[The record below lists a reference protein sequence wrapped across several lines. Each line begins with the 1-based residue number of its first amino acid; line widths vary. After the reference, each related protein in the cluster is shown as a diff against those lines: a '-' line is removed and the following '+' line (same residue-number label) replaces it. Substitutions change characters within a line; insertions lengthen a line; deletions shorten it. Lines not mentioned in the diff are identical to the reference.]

1 MDVLD
6 ELTQAA
12 WRRVEE
18 GYYRASGG
26 RVRPCSSLAG
36 ALRENWAR
44 AIIAEIKPRSPTHP
58 DLLRGRDV
66 LELARAYSA
75 CGAAGISVLTDPDHF
90 GGSLKNLRVLSGLGL
105 PLLAKDFVVD
115 PCQLSAYQA
124 CGADC
129 VLLIMALF
137 SRKGTSLPLAE
148 MIRRAHSLGL
158 EVLLEVS
165 SEEELKAA
173 LDSQADLIGINSRDL
188 STMEVD
194 AGRPIRV
201 LQGVSPAGGRPFLA
215 LSGISSPGEIRRL
228 REAGFAG
235 FLVGTSLLLSPDLG
249 AKLRE
254 FTGA

>member
-6 ELTQAA
+6 ELVQAA

-18 GYYRASGG
+18 GYYRPPGA
-26 RVRPCSSLAG
+26 RERPRFSLAG
-36 ALRENWAR
+36 AVRESWGR
-44 AIIAEIKPRSPTHP
+44 AVIAEIKPRSPTHP

-90 GGSLKNLRVLSGLGL
+90 GGGLENLRLLSGLGL

-137 SRKGTSLPLAE
+137 SRKRTSLPLSD

-158 EVLLEVS
+158 EVLLEAS
-165 SEEELKAA
+165 SEGELKAA
-173 LDSQADLIGINSRDL
+173 LESQADLVGINSRDL

-194 AGRPIRV
+194 PGGPIRV
-201 LQGVSPAGGRPFLA
+201 LRGVSPAEERPILA
-215 LSGISSPGEIRRL
+215 LSGISSPGEIREL

-235 FLVGTSLLLSPDLG
+235 FLVGTSLLLSRDPG

-254 FTGA
+254 LVGA